1 MLSQLA
7 DGTKATDLDHIL
19 ENSSRLLKL
28 ILQID
33 RPLVLMWK
41 SSFEYNKIVV
51 NIALVILIFLNT

>member
-1 MLSQLA
+1 MLSLLA

-41 SSFEYNKIVV
+41 SSFEDNKIVV